1 MTKLAYILA
10 ASHSGSTLLSMLLG
24 SHPQIA
30 TVGEMTLSPKS
41 MGDLDRYRCS
51 CGEFIRKCPFWA
63 QVRDGMAKRGYAFDL
78 ADAGTDY
85 RSIDS
90 RYAQRLLGPLHR
102 GRLLETCRDAGLA
115 CSSAW
120 RRRLPETQ
128 RRNSAL
134 ASTISELAG
143 AHVVVDSS
151 KIGVRLKYLLRN
163 PGLDVKVIRLI
174 RDGRAVALTYMDPA
188 GFADSKDPNKRAGG
202 MGGDRAKERLSMA
215 QAAHEWRRCMEEA
228 EHVLRTVDPSRRIEV
243 RYEDYCRDPDTT
255 LNRLHEFL
263 GVDPG
268 RQPLRF
274 RDVEQHVVGNGM
286 RLDATSEIQLDE
298 RWKEHLIKADL
309 HTFDQIAGR
318 MNSRYGYGG
327 DL

>member
-30 TVGEMTLSPKS
+30 TIGEMTLSPKA

-51 CGEFIRKCPFWA
+51 CGELIRKCAFWA
-63 QVRDGMAKRGYAFDL
+63 QVRDGMLKRGCVFDL

-85 RSIDS
+85 RAIDS
-90 RYAQRLLGPLHR
+90 GYVRRLLRPLHR
-102 GRLLETCRDAGLA
+102 GGLLETCRDAGLV
-115 CSSAW
+115 CSSTW
-120 RRRLPETQ
+120 RRRLPEIHK
-128 RRNSAL
+128 RNAAL
-134 ASTISELAG
+134 ASTISELTG

-163 PGLDVKVIRLI
+163 PDLDVKVIRLI

-202 MGGDRAKERLSMA
+202 MGGDRAKERLSMT

-228 EHVLRTVDPSRRIEV
+228 EHILRTLDPSRWIEI
-243 RYEDYCRDPDTT
+243 RYEDYCREPDAA
-255 LNRLHEFL
+255 LSRLHEFL

-268 RQPLRF
+268 RQPRRF

-298 RWKEHLIKADL
+298 RWKEHLTKSEL
-309 HTFDQIAGR
+309 QVFDRVAGR
-318 MNSRYGYGG
+318 MNRHCGYV
-327 DL
+327 

>member
-24 SHPQIA
+24 SHPQVA
-30 TVGEMTLSPKS
+30 TIGEMTLSLKA

-51 CGEFIRKCPFWA
+51 CGEFIRKCTFWTK
-63 QVRDGMAKRGYAFDL
+63 VRDGMAKRGCAFDL

-90 RYAQRLLGPLHR
+90 RYVQRLLGPLHR
-102 GRLLETCRDAGLA
+102 GRLLEGCRDAGLA
-115 CSSAW
+115 CSPEW
-120 RRRLPETQ
+120 RKRLPEIHG
-128 RRNSAL
+128 RNVAL
-134 ASTISELAG
+134 VSTVSELAG
-143 AHVVVDSS
+143 AHAVVDSS

-163 PGLDVKVIRLI
+163 PELDVKVIRLI

-202 MGGDRAKERLSMA
+202 MGGDREKERLTMA

-228 EHVLRTVDPSRRIEV
+228 EHVLRTLDPSQWIEV
-243 RYEDYCRDPDTT
+243 RYEDYCRDPDAT
-255 LNRLHEFL
+255 LNRLHQFL

-268 RQPLRF
+268 RQPCRF

-286 RLDATSEIQLDE
+286 RLDTTSEIRLDE
-298 RWKEHLIKADL
+298 RWKEHLTKADL
-309 HTFDQIAGR
+309 QVFDQIAGQINR
-318 MNSRYGYGG
+318 RYGYV
-327 DL
+327 